1 MSFLEIS
8 RYKKLFIFVLIFSNS
23 IIADDKKLLILG
35 DSISAGFGI
44 KQSQNWTTL
53 LKSSFSKEGKSLKII
68 NSSISGDTTSG
79 GLSRISRDLNTYKP
93 DFVLVE
99 LGGNDAL
106 RGYPISRIK
115 QNLLKIISIISNNQ
129 SIPIIMQIKIP
140 PNYGKK
146 YIEAFEN
153 IYSEVAS
160 EMDVKLISFMLE
172 NVALREDL
180 MQPDGIHPN
189 KKAQPVIAEQIKE
202 EIGFVPKII
211 KIHPL
216 DIYQSNDGHFMYH
229 TFVIVTPTEFEPNIN
244 HESQDYCWSKLRKL
258 PRPLHQGARKTLL
271 DKNNVKKLNLIV
283 NSID

>member
-44 KQSQNWTTL
+44 KESQNWTTL
-53 LKSSFSKEGKSLKII
+53 MKSSFSKEGKSLKII

-79 GLSRISRDLNTYKP
+79 GLSRINRDLNTYKP

-160 EMDVKLISFMLE
+160 ETDAKLISFMLE

-189 KKAQPVIAEQIKE
+189 EKAQPFITEQIKK
-202 EIGFVPKII
+202 EIG
-211 KIHPL
+211 
-216 DIYQSNDGHFMYH
+216 Y
-229 TFVIVTPTEFEPNIN
+229 
-244 HESQDYCWSKLRKL
+244 
-258 PRPLHQGARKTLL
+258 
-271 DKNNVKKLNLIV
+271 LIF
-283 NSID
+283 N

>member
-8 RYKKLFIFVLIFSNS
+8 KYKKLFIFVLIFSNS

-44 KQSQNWTTL
+44 KESQNWTTL
-53 LKSSFSKEGKSLKII
+53 MKSSFSKEGKSLKII

-115 QNLLKIISIISNNQ
+115 QNLLKIVSIISNNQ
-129 SIPIIMQIKIP
+129 SIAIIMQIKIP

-160 EMDVKLISFMLE
+160 ETDAKLISFMLE
-172 NVALREDL
+172 NVALKEDL

-189 KKAQPVIAEQIKE
+189 EKAQPVIAEQIKE
-202 EIGFVPKII
+202 EIG
-211 KIHPL
+211 
-216 DIYQSNDGHFMYH
+216 Y
-229 TFVIVTPTEFEPNIN
+229 
-244 HESQDYCWSKLRKL
+244 
-258 PRPLHQGARKTLL
+258 
-271 DKNNVKKLNLIV
+271 LIF
-283 NSID
+283 N

>member
-1 MSFLEIS
+1 M
-8 RYKKLFIFVLIFSNS
+8 
-23 IIADDKKLLILG
+23 
-35 DSISAGFGI
+35 I
-44 KQSQNWTTL
+44 KT
-53 LKSSFSKEGKSLKII
+53 FSKEGKSLKII

-146 YIEAFEN
+146 YIEAFED

-160 EMDVKLISFMLE
+160 ETDAKLISFMLE
-172 NVALREDL
+172 KVALRDGL

-189 KKAQPVIAEQIKE
+189 EKAQPVIAEQIKK
-202 EIGFVPKII
+202 EIG
-211 KIHPL
+211 
-216 DIYQSNDGHFMYH
+216 Y
-229 TFVIVTPTEFEPNIN
+229 
-244 HESQDYCWSKLRKL
+244 
-258 PRPLHQGARKTLL
+258 
-271 DKNNVKKLNLIV
+271 LIF
-283 NSID
+283 N

>member
-8 RYKKLFIFVLIFSNS
+8 KYKNLFIFVLIFSNS

-44 KQSQNWTTL
+44 KESQNWTTL
-53 LKSSFSKEGKSLKII
+53 LKSSFSKEGKSLEII

-79 GLSRISRDLNTYKP
+79 GLSRINRDLNTYKP

-160 EMDVKLISFMLE
+160 ETDAKLISFMLE

-189 KKAQPVIAEQIKE
+189 EKAQPLITEQIKK
-202 EIGFVPKII
+202 EIG
-211 KIHPL
+211 
-216 DIYQSNDGHFMYH
+216 Y
-229 TFVIVTPTEFEPNIN
+229 
-244 HESQDYCWSKLRKL
+244 
-258 PRPLHQGARKTLL
+258 
-271 DKNNVKKLNLIV
+271 LIF
-283 NSID
+283 N

>member
-8 RYKKLFIFVLIFSNS
+8 KYKKLFIFVLIFSNS

-44 KQSQNWTTL
+44 KESQNWTTL
-53 LKSSFSKEGKSLKII
+53 MKSSFSKEGKSLKII

-115 QNLLKIISIISNNQ
+115 QNLLKIVSIISDNQ

-160 EMDVKLISFMLE
+160 ETDAKLISFMLE
-172 NVALREDL
+172 NVALKEDL

-189 KKAQPVIAEQIKE
+189 ENAQPVIAEQIKE
-202 EIGFVPKII
+202 EIG
-211 KIHPL
+211 
-216 DIYQSNDGHFMYH
+216 Y
-229 TFVIVTPTEFEPNIN
+229 
-244 HESQDYCWSKLRKL
+244 
-258 PRPLHQGARKTLL
+258 
-271 DKNNVKKLNLIV
+271 LIF
-283 NSID
+283 N

>member
-8 RYKKLFIFVLIFSNS
+8 KYKNLFIFVLIFSNS

-44 KQSQNWTTL
+44 KESQNWTNL
-53 LKSSFSKEGKSLKII
+53 LKSSFSKEGKSLEII

-79 GLSRISRDLNTYKP
+79 GLSRINRDLNTYKP

-160 EMDVKLISFMLE
+160 ETDAKLISFMLE

-189 KKAQPVIAEQIKE
+189 EKAQPFITEQIKK
-202 EIGFVPKII
+202 EIG
-211 KIHPL
+211 
-216 DIYQSNDGHFMYH
+216 Y
-229 TFVIVTPTEFEPNIN
+229 
-244 HESQDYCWSKLRKL
+244 
-258 PRPLHQGARKTLL
+258 
-271 DKNNVKKLNLIV
+271 LIF
-283 NSID
+283 N

>member
-8 RYKKLFIFVLIFSNS
+8 KYKNLFIFVLIFSNS

-44 KQSQNWTTL
+44 KESQNWTTL
-53 LKSSFSKEGKSLKII
+53 LKSSFSKEGKSLEII

-79 GLSRISRDLNTYKP
+79 GLSRINRDLNTYKP

-115 QNLLKIISIISNNQ
+115 QNLLRIVSIISNNQ

-146 YIEAFEN
+146 YIDAFEN

-160 EMDVKLISFMLE
+160 ETDAKLISFMLE

-189 KKAQPVIAEQIKE
+189 EKAQPFITEQIKK
-202 EIGFVPKII
+202 EI
-211 KIHPL
+211 
-216 DIYQSNDGHFMYH
+216 
-229 TFVIVTPTEFEPNIN
+229 
-244 HESQDYCWSKLRKL
+244 DY
-258 PRPLHQGARKTLL
+258 
-271 DKNNVKKLNLIV
+271 LIF
-283 NSID
+283 N

>member
-8 RYKKLFIFVLIFSNS
+8 KYKNLFIFVLIFSNS

-44 KQSQNWTTL
+44 KESQNWTTL
-53 LKSSFSKEGKSLKII
+53 LKSSFSKEGKSLEII

-79 GLSRISRDLNTYKP
+79 GLSRINRDLNTYKP

-160 EMDVKLISFMLE
+160 ETDAKLISFMLE
-172 NVALREDL
+172 NVALRDGL

-189 KKAQPVIAEQIKE
+189 EKAQPVIAEQIKK
-202 EIGFVPKII
+202 EIG
-211 KIHPL
+211 
-216 DIYQSNDGHFMYH
+216 Y
-229 TFVIVTPTEFEPNIN
+229 
-244 HESQDYCWSKLRKL
+244 
-258 PRPLHQGARKTLL
+258 
-271 DKNNVKKLNLIV
+271 LIF
-283 NSID
+283 N

>member
-8 RYKKLFIFVLIFSNS
+8 KYKNLFIFVLIFSNS

-44 KQSQNWTTL
+44 KESQNWTTL

-115 QNLLKIISIISNNQ
+115 QNLLKIVSIISNNQ
-129 SIPIIMQIKIP
+129 SIAIIMQIKIP

-160 EMDVKLISFMLE
+160 ETDAKLISFMLE

-189 KKAQPVIAEQIKE
+189 EKAQPFITEQIKK
-202 EIGFVPKII
+202 EIG
-211 KIHPL
+211 
-216 DIYQSNDGHFMYH
+216 Y
-229 TFVIVTPTEFEPNIN
+229 
-244 HESQDYCWSKLRKL
+244 
-258 PRPLHQGARKTLL
+258 
-271 DKNNVKKLNLIV
+271 LIF
-283 NSID
+283 N

>member
-8 RYKKLFIFVLIFSNS
+8 KYKNLFIFVLIFSNS

-44 KQSQNWTTL
+44 KESQNWTSL
-53 LKSSFSKEGKSLKII
+53 MKSSFSKEGKSLKII

-79 GLSRISRDLNTYKP
+79 GLSRISRDLNAHKP

-115 QNLLKIISIISNNQ
+115 QNLLKIVSIISNNQ
-129 SIPIIMQIKIP
+129 SIAIIMQIKIP

-160 EMDVKLISFMLE
+160 ETDARLISFMLE
-172 NVALREDL
+172 NVALKEDL

-189 KKAQPVIAEQIKE
+189 EKAQPVIAEQIKK
-202 EIGFVPKII
+202 EIG
-211 KIHPL
+211 
-216 DIYQSNDGHFMYH
+216 
-229 TFVIVTPTEFEPNIN
+229 
-244 HESQDYCWSKLRKL
+244 
-258 PRPLHQGARKTLL
+258 
-271 DKNNVKKLNLIV
+271 NLIF
-283 NSID
+283 N

>member
-44 KQSQNWTTL
+44 KESQNWTTL
-53 LKSSFSKEGKSLKII
+53 MKSSFSKEGKSLKII

-115 QNLLKIISIISNNQ
+115 QNLLKIVSIISDNQ

-160 EMDVKLISFMLE
+160 ETNAKLISFMLE
-172 NVALREDL
+172 NVALRDDL

-189 KKAQPVIAEQIKE
+189 EKAQPFITEQIKK
-202 EIGFVPKII
+202 EIG
-211 KIHPL
+211 
-216 DIYQSNDGHFMYH
+216 Y
-229 TFVIVTPTEFEPNIN
+229 
-244 HESQDYCWSKLRKL
+244 
-258 PRPLHQGARKTLL
+258 
-271 DKNNVKKLNLIV
+271 LIF
-283 NSID
+283 N

>member
-8 RYKKLFIFVLIFSNS
+8 KYKNLFIFVLIFSNS

-44 KQSQNWTTL
+44 KESQNWTTL

-115 QNLLKIISIISNNQ
+115 QNLLKIVSIISNNQ

-160 EMDVKLISFMLE
+160 ETDAKLISFMLE

-189 KKAQPVIAEQIKE
+189 EKAQPFIAEQIKK
-202 EIGFVPKII
+202 EIG
-211 KIHPL
+211 
-216 DIYQSNDGHFMYH
+216 Y
-229 TFVIVTPTEFEPNIN
+229 
-244 HESQDYCWSKLRKL
+244 
-258 PRPLHQGARKTLL
+258 
-271 DKNNVKKLNLIV
+271 LIF
-283 NSID
+283 N

>member
-8 RYKKLFIFVLIFSNS
+8 KYKNLFIFVLIFSNS

-44 KQSQNWTTL
+44 KESQNWTTL

-79 GLSRISRDLNTYKP
+79 GLSRINRDLNTYKP

-115 QNLLKIISIISNNQ
+115 QNLLKIVSIISNNQ
-129 SIPIIMQIKIP
+129 SIAIIMQIKIP

-160 EMDVKLISFMLE
+160 ETDAKLISFMLE
-172 NVALREDL
+172 NVALKEDL

-189 KKAQPVIAEQIKE
+189 EKAQPVIAEQIKE
-202 EIGFVPKII
+202 EIG
-211 KIHPL
+211 
-216 DIYQSNDGHFMYH
+216 Y
-229 TFVIVTPTEFEPNIN
+229 
-244 HESQDYCWSKLRKL
+244 
-258 PRPLHQGARKTLL
+258 
-271 DKNNVKKLNLIV
+271 LIF
-283 NSID
+283 N

>member
-8 RYKKLFIFVLIFSNS
+8 KYKNLFIFVLIFSNS

-44 KQSQNWTTL
+44 KESQNWTTL
-53 LKSSFSKEGKSLKII
+53 LKSSFSKEGKSLEII

-79 GLSRISRDLNTYKP
+79 GLSRINRDLNTYKP

-115 QNLLKIISIISNNQ
+115 QNLLKIISIISDNQ

-160 EMDVKLISFMLE
+160 ETDAKLISFMLE
-172 NVALREDL
+172 NVALKEDL

-189 KKAQPVIAEQIKE
+189 EKAQPVIAEQIKE
-202 EIGFVPKII
+202 EIG
-211 KIHPL
+211 
-216 DIYQSNDGHFMYH
+216 Y
-229 TFVIVTPTEFEPNIN
+229 
-244 HESQDYCWSKLRKL
+244 
-258 PRPLHQGARKTLL
+258 
-271 DKNNVKKLNLIV
+271 LIF
-283 NSID
+283 N

>member
-8 RYKKLFIFVLIFSNS
+8 KYKNLFIFVLIFSNS

-44 KQSQNWTTL
+44 KESQNWTTL
-53 LKSSFSKEGKSLKII
+53 LRSSFSKEGKSLEII

-79 GLSRISRDLNTYKP
+79 GLSRINRDLNTYKP

-146 YIEAFEN
+146 YIEAFED

-160 EMDVKLISFMLE
+160 ETDAKLISFMLE
-172 NVALREDL
+172 NVALRDGL

-189 KKAQPVIAEQIKE
+189 EKAQPVIAEQIKK
-202 EIGFVPKII
+202 EIG
-211 KIHPL
+211 
-216 DIYQSNDGHFMYH
+216 Y
-229 TFVIVTPTEFEPNIN
+229 
-244 HESQDYCWSKLRKL
+244 
-258 PRPLHQGARKTLL
+258 
-271 DKNNVKKLNLIV
+271 LIF
-283 NSID
+283 N

>member
-8 RYKKLFIFVLIFSNS
+8 KYKNLFIFVLIFSNS

-44 KQSQNWTTL
+44 KESQNWTTL
-53 LKSSFSKEGKSLKII
+53 LKSSFSKEGKSLEII

-79 GLSRISRDLNTYKP
+79 GLSRINRDLNTYKP

-146 YIEAFEN
+146 YIEAFED

-160 EMDVKLISFMLE
+160 ETDAKLISFMLE
-172 NVALREDL
+172 NVALRDGL

-189 KKAQPVIAEQIKE
+189 EKAQPVIAEQIKK
-202 EIGFVPKII
+202 EIGCLSL
-211 KIHPL
+211 IH
-216 DIYQSNDGHFMYH
+216 I
-229 TFVIVTPTEFEPNIN
+229 
-244 HESQDYCWSKLRKL
+244 
-258 PRPLHQGARKTLL
+258 
-271 DKNNVKKLNLIV
+271 
-283 NSID
+283 